1 MKRVYTT
8 YYRHDSQVKNTQ
20 HGHRPH
26 RYLKK
31 FTFAVLNSTWMDID
45 LKQEN
50 ISNKTKANK
59 ANFSFRPYN

>member
-31 FTFAVLNSTWMDID
+31 FAFAVLNSTWMDID
-45 LKQEN
+45 LKLEN
-50 ISNKTKANK
+50 ISN
-59 ANFSFRPYN
+59 